1 MRGPDTPPHT
11 RCTAIKSAFSASPED
26 RQPRHSVNLRFT
38 VNFYSLFPSFLP
50 HFFCP
55 PFHHYPLPFTD
66 RCKQNF
72 AIQFEGG
79 KTEDGKIGD
88 IVSRVGEN
96 RPLVDNSHETI
107 SAAIN

>member
-50 HFFCP
+50 HFFVRLSTITLS
-55 PFHHYPLPFTD
+55 PLPID
-66 RCKQNF
+66 VSRISRSNLR
-72 AIQFEGG
+72 GG
-79 KTEDGKIGD
+79 KQKME
-88 IVSRVGEN
+88 R
-96 RPLVDNSHETI
+96 LAI
-107 SAAIN
+107 SFLA